1 MLAPNWECIGS
12 LNMNIPQM
20 KLTRTINDEAIAT
33 KKNYKVEVEMNPVRC
48 RAEHKK
54 MIPSLYSMTKL
65 LPIPMPRAKP
75 IVFTAYTVAIPL
87 SIQQVRL
94 KLI

>member
-48 RAEHKK
+48 RAEHRK
-54 MIPSLYSMTKL
+54 
-65 LPIPMPRAKP
+65 
-75 IVFTAYTVAIPL
+75 
-87 SIQQVRL
+87 
-94 KLI
+94 